1 MTIPFWQTPA
11 SADPFP
17 PSFAP
22 VPQKSDRWEARHAA
36 KLRQI
41 AEQGA
46 SIDLV
51 FLGDSI
57 TQALERPEPADTL
70 VAEVGTTFDGWWRTN
85 VAAARARRAE
95 RAH

>member
-11 SADPFP
+11 SADPLP

-57 TQALERPEPADTL
+57 TQALERSESADTL
-70 VAEVGTTFDGWWRTN
+70 VAEIGTTFDGWWRATL
-85 VAAARARRAE
+85 AAARARRAE
-95 RAH
+95 LAH